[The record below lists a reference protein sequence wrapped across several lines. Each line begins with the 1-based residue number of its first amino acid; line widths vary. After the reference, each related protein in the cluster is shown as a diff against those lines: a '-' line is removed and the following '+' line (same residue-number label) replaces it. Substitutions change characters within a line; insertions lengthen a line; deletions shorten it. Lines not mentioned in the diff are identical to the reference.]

1 MKNLLIVLL
10 TVLLNITLVKPC
22 TTAVISG
29 KATNDGRPLLM
40 KHRDTDDLNNIIKY
54 FNDGKYS
61 YVGLVDASDSL
72 YENVWIGFNE
82 KGFAIMNSASY
93 NLKDK
98 SDTTDSADLEGVL
111 MKHALMNCASIEEF
125 EEYLSSAAKPLSVE
139 ANFGVIDAFGN
150 AAYFETNNFTYK
162 KFDVNDE
169 STAPNGYLIRTNY
182 SFSGYDDEGY
192 GYIRYE
198 SAQEIFNQ
206 AESSNG
212 ISFDY
217 LLKNVP
223 RCLKHGL
230 TKEDLR
236 NQLPENDDV
245 QVFKSFQDYIPR
257 YYTSASILVQGVLP
271 NELSNLTTMW
281 SIVGFPLSSVAIPV
295 WLVEDNDLPKLLTP
309 NENGLAPICSASL
322 QLKKEMFPI
331 IRGSG
336 DRYIN
341 LSKVMN
347 KEETGITQKLQN
359 VEETII
365 EKGNS
370 VQNELR
376 NGKNDKSKI
385 IEFNNWVDNY
395 ITEQY
400 NRLFGLNLF

>member
-1 MKNLLIVLL
+1 MKSLFIVLLIVLI
-10 TVLLNITLVKPC
+10 NSTLVKPC

-98 SDTTDSADLEGVL
+98 SDTTDLADLEGAL

-125 EEYLSSAAKPLSVE
+125 EEYLNSADKPLSVE
-139 ANFGVIDAFGN
+139 ANFGVIDALGN
-150 AAYFETNNFTYK
+150 AAYFETNNFSYK

-182 SFSGYDDEGY
+182 SFSGYE
-192 GYIRYE
+192 
-198 SAQEIFNQ
+198 

-212 ISFDY
+212 ISFNY

-257 YYTSASILVQGVLP
+257 YYTSASVIVQGVLP
-271 NELSNLTTMW
+271 TELPNLTTMW

-295 WLVEDNDLPKLLTP
+295 WLVEENDMPKLLTP

-322 QLKKEMFPI
+322 KLKKEMFPI

-336 DRYIN
+336 DKYIN

-347 KEETGITQKLQN
+347 KENTGITQKLQN
-359 VEETII
+359 VEKTII

-376 NGKNDKSKI
+376 NGKYDKSKI
-385 IEFNNWVDNY
+385 IEFNNWVDIY

-400 NRLFGLNLF
+400 NQLFGLNLF